1 MKVRDSYPYLTLNIN
16 SQPTQELQ
24 NRASSSKEVKN
35 VGVPNSSGYPDKNFG
50 VVTKKRG
57 VSNRE
62 DYGDGLGKVLLK
74 GKLSRRIN
82 DKLTWITYLNITKY
96 TKYQADYKKII
107 FFLANHIF
115 LLVKRK

>member
-50 VVTKKRG
+50 VVTKKG
-57 VSNRE
+57 VFQIE
-62 DYGDGLGKVLLK
+62 
-74 GKLSRRIN
+74 RIMG
-82 DKLTWITYLNITKY
+82 I
-96 TKYQADYKKII
+96 A
-107 FFLANHIF
+107 LA
-115 LLVKRK
+115 RCY